1 MGDTESLAAG
11 LAEFGLSQY
20 EARAYVALL
29 AEGTATAGE
38 LAYRAE
44 IPRTKVYPVMLR
56 LEKKGLA
63 TVGGKKPV
71 TCSAVPPEESL
82 EGSIKAQI
90 DKVNSMNTLV
100 SGLRSVSD
108 GARRLRGT
116 EERKYSHIGHAG
128 VLASAQ
134 EMVGGASLS
143 VHAVVDDAGLGV
155 IAECAEAVVAAVR
168 RGADVK
174 MVITPEAIGA
184 DLMQKIPRGVEV
196 RIARSGHNCMILDG
210 AGVLVLGGD
219 AGRAAALESSPIVG
233 ADLERAFEMLWEDAI
248 PAGPLLSLGNDAAQE
263 AYRAIVLVGRAG
275 LGHALGSAIT
285 RTRGGMAALLD
296 DNGIDMGGRKLDDVI
311 CLANAAVRATCDG
324 HVSVDEKSGSILVES
339 GLNSGHS
346 LPWARIIE
354 GYLES
359 HGVKTRL
366 VYQAGARR
374 GERVHIKMA
383 GAKRGAASGHKSGQ

>member
-1 MGDTESLAAG
+1 MGVAESLAAG

-29 AEGTATAGE
+29 AKGTATAGE

-56 LEKKGLA
+56 LEKRGLA
-63 TVGGKKPV
+63 TVGNKKPV

-82 EGSIKAQI
+82 EGSIKMQI
-90 DKVNSMNTLV
+90 DKVNSMNSLV

-116 EERKYSHIGHAG
+116 EERKYSHVGHAG

-134 EMVGGASLS
+134 EMVGGASS
-143 VHAVVDDAGLGV
+143 SMHAVVDDAGLGV
-155 IAECAEAVVAAVR
+155 IVECVEVIIAAVR
-168 RGADVK
+168 RGVDVRI
-174 MVITPEAIGA
+174 ITTPDAIGTEP
-184 DLMQKIPRGVEV
+184 MQKIPRSVKV

-210 AGVLVLGGD
+210 TGVLILGGD

-233 ADLERAFEMLWEDAI
+233 GDLERAFELLWEDAI
-248 PAGPLLSLGNDAAQE
+248 PAAPLSSLGHDAAQE
-263 AYRAIVLVGRAG
+263 AYRAIVLVDKAG

-285 RTRGGMAALLD
+285 RTKGGMAALLK
-296 DNGIDMGGRKLDDVI
+296 DNGIDISGRNLDDVV
-311 CLANAAVRATCDG
+311 CLANAAIRATCDG
-324 HVSVDEKSGSILVES
+324 RVSVDEKSGSILVES
-339 GLNSGHS
+339 DLNSGHS
-346 LPWARIIE
+346 LPWASMIE

-366 VYQAGARR
+366 VYQAGPKR

-383 GAKRGAASGHKSGQ
+383 GRRRNAANGQQSGQ